1 MFLTVSCRGESAA
14 AFLGEVQYA
23 KSQPV
28 TEERIRQ
35 QMDKLGNTPF
45 VWEGLDIQMGESIFV
60 PMKTLNEARHQ
71 ALEELQEKLLEKYR
85 RDKAEKMIEAER
97 KPEESASSTERSASN
112 YVSYGVEGAIPVYAS
127 CETDEAAEILCRE
140 KGIQGI
146 YLPYLLMEK
155 YLQAGLSQ
163 GKEMYLSLP
172 HITRGNPPKGYL
184 DQIQKW
190 LKEGMTGLL
199 VRNLESYSRL
209 AELGFS
215 EKCVLDHS
223 LYTWN
228 DEAIHFWKNQKILR
242 NTVPLELNEKELRHR
257 ENAGSEVIVYGRLPL
272 MHSAQCVRKNTTG
285 CNRPGG
291 QAGSEGPL

>member
-1 MFLTVSCRGESAA
+1 
-14 AFLGEVQYA
+14 
-23 KSQPV
+23 
-28 TEERIRQ
+28 
-35 QMDKLGNTPF
+35 
-45 VWEGLDIQMGESIFV
+45 
-60 PMKTLNEARHQ
+60 
-71 ALEELQEKLLEKYR
+71 
-85 RDKAEKMIEAER
+85 
-97 KPEESASSTERSASN
+97 
-112 YVSYGVEGAIPVYAS
+112 
-127 CETDEAAEILCRE
+127 
-140 KGIQGI
+140 
-146 YLPYLLMEK
+146 MEK

-242 NTVPLELNEKELRHR
+242 NTVPLELNEKGASPQGKMLAAR
-257 ENAGSEVIVYGRLPL
+257 
-272 MHSAQCVRKNTTG
+272 
-285 CNRPGG
+285 
-291 QAGSEGPL
+291 